1 MASENGKDINVTGRP
16 NNGTNGTVGKNGT
29 LRLNSSNPPQTQT
42 LKPQP
47 PSPKSKLQ
55 PHPKPLY

>member
-1 MASENGKDINVTGRP
+1 MASENGKNINVTG

-47 PSPKSKLQ
+47 SSPKSELQ
-55 PHPKPLY
+55 PYPKPLY